1 MLWAV
6 SCPALQCSL
15 DAGFHRPAP
24 MLQMWRKAAGIGR
37 AVTAAQAQA
46 RAAHLE
52 DVAAAFHMLHR
63 LHGTFTAWQAHTA
76 ATREELHLLHQ
87 AAAEAERQQLQ
98 EQQATRWG

>member
-1 MLWAV
+1 
-6 SCPALQCSL
+6 
-15 DAGFHRPAP
+15 